1 VILLLEM
8 PWKSCRIA
16 GAYGAI
22 PEQSTT
28 YGHGTSAKAKSQQ
41 PTSQQPVSRTPAF
54 RKDDTHLIRTS
65 EADDLIDI
73 AEFEDRIHD
82 KGTRYH
88 PLSEQ
93 T

>member
-1 VILLLEM
+1 MILLLEM

-28 YGHGTSAKAKSQQ
+28 YSHGTLAKAKT
-41 PTSQQPVSRTPAF
+41 TSQKPVSRTPTF

-65 EADDLIDI
+65 EADDHINL
-73 AEFEDRIHD
+73 AEFEDRIHE

-88 PLSEQ
+88 QLSEQ